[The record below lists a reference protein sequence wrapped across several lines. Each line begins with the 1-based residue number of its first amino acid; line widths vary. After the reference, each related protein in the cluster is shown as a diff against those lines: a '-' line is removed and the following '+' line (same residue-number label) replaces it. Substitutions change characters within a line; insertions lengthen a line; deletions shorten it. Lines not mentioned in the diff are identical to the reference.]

1 MIREFPGV
9 TLHRGDCLEVMPTIE
24 AGSVDLILSDLPY
37 GTTACKWDTVIPFE
51 PLWACFKHA
60 LKPRGAVVLTASQP
74 FTSMLVM
81 SNREW
86 FRCEWIWEK
95 SKGSNFQ
102 QVAFKPMKV
111 HESVLVF
118 SQGSWTYN
126 GQKTDLDTAY
136 RREKSQKKTGGTYLR
151 PGSSVRNGLHP
162 GGEYI
167 GRNPRSVVRF
177 ANSSSKERH
186 PTQKPVALFEYLIKT
201 YSNEGETVLDATIG
215 SGTTALA
222 AINTG
227 RRCIGIERDDGYFDI
242 ACRRVTEALD
252 KTALLNPATS

>member
-1 MIREFPGV
+1 MTREFPGV
-9 TLHRGDCLEVMPTIE
+9 TLHLGDCLEVLPTIE

-37 GTTACKWDTVIPFE
+37 GTTACKWDSVIPFE
-51 PLWACFKHA
+51 PLWACFKHV

-86 FRCEWIWEK
+86 FKYCLVWEK
-95 SKGSNFQ
+95 NRLTNFYNVKHQ
-102 QVAFKPMKV
+102 PGKS
-111 HESVLVF
+111 HEDILVF
-118 SQGSWTYN
+118 SGSPASQSVNLPMTFNPQMDPGDPWKKKDISS
-126 GQKTDLDTAY
+126 GRHSFHSAKKP
-136 RREKSQKKTGGTYLR
+136 RERVSDGGRY
-151 PGSSVRNGLHP
+151 
-162 GGEYI
+162 
-167 GRNPRSVVRF
+167 PRSVLRF
-177 ANSSSKERH
+177 TCEFEHH

-215 SGTTALA
+215 SGTTAVA

-227 RRCIGIERDDGYFDI
+227 RNCIGIERDSGYFDI

-252 KTALLNPATS
+252 RTALLNPIVS